1 MYIFSKLFFVRR
13 SMYKIFSIS
22 FSGKSQ
28 FRLVYVSGHEYKH
41 HDFEADTPV
50 CNEIVQKFN
59 NILELRLSPV
69 RKEYVAH
76 RDKKMQKKRES
87 LKL

>member
-1 MYIFSKLFFVRR
+1 M
-13 SMYKIFSIS
+13 
-22 FSGKSQ
+22 

-41 HDFEADTPV
+41 HDFEADSSL
-50 CNEIVQKFN
+50 CNEIVQKLN

-76 RDKKMQKKRES
+76 RDKKLQKKRES